1 MGRSARKDEDE
12 GWRMQLERVCC
23 RYTRRWFRH
32 YSALRLEGG
41 RRRGRGRK
49 KNEKEKKTEDD
60 TPCRGGLVCAGKVVR
75 NMDARWEA
83 EPRNVA
89 PEPADHKSG
98 GFGPK
103 EGFGNII
110 MPS

>member
-1 MGRSARKDEDE
+1 MADAAGESLLSLYKKMVSSLQCLAARGGQTAWE
-12 GWRMQLERVCC
+12 GKKK
-23 RYTRRWFRH
+23 
-32 YSALRLEGG
+32 
-41 RRRGRGRK
+41 K